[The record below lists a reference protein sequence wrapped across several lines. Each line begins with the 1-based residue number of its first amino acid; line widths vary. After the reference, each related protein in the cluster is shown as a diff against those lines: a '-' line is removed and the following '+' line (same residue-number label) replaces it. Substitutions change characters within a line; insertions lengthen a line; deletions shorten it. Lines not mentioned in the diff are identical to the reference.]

1 MRADLGGRGLGGL
14 VAREIAMRRAVV
26 DVISVVGGDNSA
38 ARAGNRIMGTQ
49 YHRQPLRCDAQLLN
63 APAVCDGSISQ
74 NVRHERAWNEG
85 ENSAVFGVAVAHG
98 LAPAAA
104 AASSDALRPKPL
116 AASSGMASTCMLKCA
131 MR

>member
-49 YHRQPLRCDAQLLN
+49 YHCGATPNFLTRLQCVTGAFHR
-63 APAVCDGSISQ
+63 
-74 NVRHERAWNEG
+74 
-85 ENSAVFGVAVAHG
+85 
-98 LAPAAA
+98 
-104 AASSDALRPKPL
+104 
-116 AASSGMASTCMLKCA
+116 M
-131 MR
+131 

>member
-1 MRADLGGRGLGGL
+1 M
-14 VAREIAMRRAVV
+14 AREIAMRRAVV

-49 YHRQPLRCDAQLLN
+49 YHRQPLQWGRSDALLN